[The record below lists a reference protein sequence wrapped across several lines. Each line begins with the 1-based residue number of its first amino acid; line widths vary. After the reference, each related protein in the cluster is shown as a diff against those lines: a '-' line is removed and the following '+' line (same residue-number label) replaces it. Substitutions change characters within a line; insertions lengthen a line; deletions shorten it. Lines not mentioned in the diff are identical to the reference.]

1 MQRSSNKI
9 GTLAA
14 ALAKAQAEIINPEKS
29 LTARKCES
37 AEELGKRLKR
47 RYDRQKQRQGS
58 GPAVTAPPRP
68 SSTGCSR
75 WTDRG
80 PYYRGRRPAKQEKS
94 HCSITHDSREGQ
106 LPHGGNNKCLAQ
118 NRKTRTAGK
127 AKPSHSANKQVVE

>member
-47 RYDRQKQRQGS
+47 RYDRQKQRQGV
-58 GPAVTAPPRP
+58 GP
-68 SSTGCSR
+68 SR
-75 WTDRG
+75 DRAAEAELD
-80 PYYRGRRPAKQEKS
+80 R
-94 HCSITHDSREGQ
+94 
-106 LPHGGNNKCLAQ
+106 LLAQ
-118 NRKTRTAGK
+118 D
-127 AKPSHSANKQVVE
+127 